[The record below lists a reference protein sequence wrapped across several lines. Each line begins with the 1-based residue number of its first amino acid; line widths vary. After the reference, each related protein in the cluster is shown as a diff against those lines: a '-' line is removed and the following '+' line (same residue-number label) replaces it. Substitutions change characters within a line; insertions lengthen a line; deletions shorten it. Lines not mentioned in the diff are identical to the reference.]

1 MLTKNIFGIDLGTS
15 TVKLYSLRRNRM
27 LVEKNMIAIR
37 NENQVIAVGDAA
49 FEMYE
54 KTPPNITVDH
64 PVSDGRIADTEEAEM
79 LLRILLTKTDSR
91 SGLAPVIYFSVPQN
105 MSGLEKKAYRNVID
119 GAGRLRSPHAYLS
132 EAPLCDAISL
142 GIPISRTRGS
152 MILNLGA
159 ESTTVSVISGGQI
172 ILSSRLPCGGHQLNT
187 AVIGAVRKEL
197 NLIIGQRTAR
207 RLKAVL
213 ATFSPDSR
221 GEARRVVGM
230 DTLSGLPREEVIT
243 EDLICRAVEE
253 EIRVLADEI
262 RSILERIPPQ
272 ISKTIAEEGIY
283 LTGGL
288 TRIPDI
294 GKYISRR
301 TGCRVNV
308 SGQHELSTITGLG
321 EIIKRKE
328 LRNLASPIK
337 G

>member
-15 TVKLYSLRRNRM
+15 TVKIYSLRRNRL
-27 LVEKNMIAIR
+27 LVEKDMIAIR
-37 NENQVIAVGDAA
+37 GGNQVIAVGDAA

-54 KTPPNITVDH
+54 KTPPDVTVDH
-64 PVSDGRIADTEEAEM
+64 PVSDGRIADTEEVEM

-91 SGLAPVIYFSVPQN
+91 SGLAPVVFFSAPYS
-105 MSGLEKKAYRNVID
+105 MSALEKKAYRNVID
-119 GAGRLRSPHAYLS
+119 GAGDMRSPHAYLS
-132 EAPLCDAISL
+132 EAPLCDAISF

-152 MILNLGA
+152 MILNMGA
-159 ESTTVSVISGGQI
+159 ESTTVSVIAGGQI
-172 ILSSRLPCGGHQLNT
+172 IVGSRIPCGGHQLNT
-187 AVIGAVRKEL
+187 AVIGAVRKEMD
-197 NLIIGQRTAR
+197 LIIGQRTAR

-213 ATFSPDSR
+213 ATFSADPR

-243 EDLICRAVEE
+243 EELVCRAVEGE
-253 EIRVLADEI
+253 VSSLADKI
-262 RSILERIPPQ
+262 KVILERIPPQ
-272 ISKTIAEEGIY
+272 ISKSIAEEGIY

-294 GKYISRR
+294 GKYIARR

-308 SGQHELSTITGLG
+308 SGQHELSTIAGLE

-328 LRNLASPIK
+328 LRKLAASIK